1 MIYTNPV
8 SGETFENG
16 IDTRFK
22 TKTVS
27 ELRSSKAHYLSM
39 KELRAFIDKTRDLP
53 DETPIFADNIFESL
67 LTGDYGWT
75 VTPMLWEDDEWTP
88 GIAQWQI
95 FVTRDKEFNIAVM
108 LSAHY

>member
-1 MIYTNPV
+1 MIHTNPK
-8 SGETFENG
+8 SGETYEDG
-16 IDTRFK
+16 INVKFK

-27 ELRSSKAHYLSM
+27 EMKSSKAHYLSM
-39 KELRAFIDKTRDLP
+39 KELRAFVDKTRDLP
-53 DETPIFADNIFESL
+53 DETPVFADSISESL
-67 LTGDYGWT
+67 LTGDSGWH
-75 VTPMLWEDDEWTP
+75 VIPLLWEDYEWSP